1 MNMFFRRFSQLQL
14 LVVLSIFQ
22 LFTSCSR
29 RTPNDLYVVKS
40 LKTGLEQSNLYIQRE
55 NEMIVNSIELKSQLP
70 ETKQKAEILLPEMLK
85 VREIIAGVI
94 KEIHRTQMDIRS
106 QASFKNETEAVYQED
121 NLDVVKRL
129 FIQQKRADSLFQV
142 IKNYKRELIKVN
154 KNRGDFIGKMLIDIP
169 QNGSG
174 LKELDNF
181 VEFFRNQPAIAVD
194 AFLERLKNDVLL
206 NEKRILSSINDRVV
220 NDYIHW
226 MPTPLIGLS
235 SEYVKSNDELHLT
248 AGIGD
253 FRYFPNSYIIV
264 NGNKILPNE
273 KGVFTYS
280 FKISGSP
287 GKYKVPV
294 EITYTEVDG
303 NTQSITKTLEYNI
316 IK

>member
-1 MNMFFRRFSQLQL
+1 MLSRSFLGRLFACLLLTLFFVR
-14 LVVLSIFQ
+14 
-22 LFTSCSR
+22 CSR

-70 ETKQKAEILLPEMLK
+70 ETKQKAEIFLPEVLE
-85 VREIIAGVI
+85 VREIVAGVI
-94 KEIHRTQMDIRS
+94 KEINRSQRDIRL
-106 QASFKNETEAVYQED
+106 QASFESETEAVYQED
-121 NLDVVKRL
+121 NLDVIKRL

-142 IKNYKRELIKVN
+142 IKNYKRELIKIS
-154 KNRGDFIGKMLIDIP
+154 KNRGEFISKMLIDIP
-169 QNGSG
+169 LNGSG
-174 LKELDNF
+174 LKESDNF
-181 VEFFRNQPAIAVD
+181 VEFFKNQPAIAAD
-194 AFLERLKNDVLL
+194 AFLERLKNDVLM
-206 NEKRILSSINDRVV
+206 NEKRILSSINDRWV

-235 SEYVKSNDELHLT
+235 SEYVRSNDELHLT
-248 AGIGD
+248 AGIGN

-273 KGVFTYS
+273 RGVFTYRV
-280 FKISGSP
+280 KVSGSP

-294 EITYTEVDG
+294 EITYTEADG
-303 NTQSITKTLEYNI
+303 NTQSITKTIEYKI